1 MIDYIILVMKIF
13 EAKTELEKHRGRTD
27 IRLDEVVEI
36 TNHLIGLV
44 VPEQPSDR
52 VAETLNERTL
62 RYYITEGLIDRPLG
76 KEGTAALY
84 GYRHLLQAL
93 IVKALQGAYL
103 PIKRIKEI
111 LAGKNDR
118 ELEAV
123 LACQTLEMPEGDLGS
138 GTLDAMLS
146 ESQGTDVNLARQKA
160 LNYLD
165 YLVSPPEP
173 PSLDDEDSDVPPF
186 LRQEVRPLRY
196 GHGLIRRREIFNQ
209 EGPVINTWERFSLE
223 DGIELH
229 VRSDRLK
236 GLRSSEIKR
245 ILERLLN
252 LLKIKKQQ

>member
-1 MIDYIILVMKIF
+1 MKIF

-27 IRLDEVVEI
+27 IRLDELVDI
-36 TNHLIGLV
+36 ANHLIRLV

-62 RYYITEGLIDRPLG
+62 RFYITEGLIDRPLG

-118 ELEAV
+118 ELEAI
-123 LACQTLEMPEGDLGS
+123 LACQTLETPGGDPGLEPFE
-138 GTLDAMLS
+138 AMLR
-146 ESQGTDVNLARQKA
+146 EFQELDVHLARQKA
-160 LNYLD
+160 LNYLEN
-165 YLVSPPEP
+165 LVSPLEP
-173 PSLDDEDSDVPPF
+173 PSRLDMLFCSPPVP
-186 LRQEVRPLRY
+186 RQEVEPLRLRHAP
-196 GHGLIRRREIFNQ
+196 GIFRHRGRYKQ
-209 EGPVINTWERFSLE
+209 ESPVTDTWERLYLD

-229 VRSDRLK
+229 IRSDRLK
-236 GLRSSEIKR
+236 ELRSSEIKR
-245 ILERLLN
+245 ILERLRN
-252 LLKIKKQQ
+252 LLKTKKQQ